1 MSTPQRRQPLG
12 VIARLLAE
20 PHRFGFFQAVRLLNR
35 WFTRRDGLAGSPVL
49 TPRLRFRNTLS
60 LSFPASEI
68 AEFDVVGMPSA
79 ASPIE
84 AGSPESALHSPQ
96 SEAEFVGPQPNRR
109 RAAVGEGERSAIH
122 AISITPAFMSL
133 LGANGALPIFYT
145 EMLAEREI
153 YHRDTAARAFLDIF
167 QHRAVT
173 LFYEAWRK
181 HRLPIQY
188 EGNQRNNYLPLMLAV
203 AGVGQTALRDRLRGD
218 EGGVSDDTIAHFAGL
233 LQQRPI
239 SAKVI
244 EQLVSSYFAVPAHI
258 EQFVGRWFNLPPECG
273 TSLGT
278 ANATLGADALMGE
291 RVWQR
296 DLRMRLTLGPM
307 RRDKLRRFLPGGPA
321 APALRDLLSMMTGVS
336 LEYELRLALRADEV
350 QGTALEDG
358 PAGACLGWDS
368 YLITQPVAHD
378 RNDAGYDIHA
388 LH

>member
-1 MSTPQRRQPLG
+1 MSTPQRRQPAG

-35 WFTRRDGLAGSPVL
+35 WFARRDRRTGSSVL

-68 AEFDVVGMPSA
+68 AEFTVVGVAPPASQVDE
-79 ASPIE
+79 ASPEGAQVAAE
-84 AGSPESALHSPQ
+84 AL
-96 SEAEFVGPQPNRR
+96 GPHPDRR
-109 RAAVGEGERSAIH
+109 RVSVAAGARSAIE
-122 AISITPAFMSL
+122 AIEMTPAFMSL
-133 LGANGALPIFYT
+133 LGASGALPIFYT
-145 EMLAEREI
+145 ELLAERET

-188 EGNQRNNYLPLMLAV
+188 EGNQRSQFLPLVLAV
-203 AGVGQTALRDRLRGD
+203 AGVGQKALRDRLHGD
-218 EGGVSDDTIAHFAGL
+218 EGGVSDDTVAYFAGL
-233 LQQRPI
+233 LQQRPV
-239 SAKVI
+239 SARAI
-244 EQLVSSYFAVPAHI
+244 EQVVSEYFAVTARV
-258 EQFVGRWFNLPPECG
+258 EQFVGRWFNLPPDCSS
-273 TSLGT
+273 SLGA
-278 ANATLGADALMGE
+278 ANVTLGADAVMGE

-307 RRDKLRRFLPGGPA
+307 RRDKLRRFLPGGAA
-321 APALRDLLSMMTGVS
+321 APALRDLLSMMTGVT

-350 QGTALEDG
+350 RGTTLSDG
-358 PAGACLGWDS
+358 ADGVSLGWDS
-368 YLITQPVAHD
+368 YLVTQPVAHD
-378 RNDAGYDIHA
+378 RSDAGYDIHA